1 MTDRLP
7 LVTATQR
14 GLYCPAG
21 DFYIDPV
28 KPVQTAVVTHA
39 HGDHLRAGS
48 ARILLAAPGLGIAR
62 KRLNDARNVVAIDY
76 RTPFNLGPVTVSLHP
91 AGHILGSAQVRLEHD
106 GEVWVVSGDYKRQA
120 DPTCAPF
127 EPLQCNVFV
136 SETTFG
142 QPHFVW
148 PDTTAVVGNI
158 VRWWQINR
166 ERGRNSVL
174 FCYAL
179 GKAQR
184 VLAEMLLHT
193 REAVHV
199 HGEIGTL
206 VEVYRA
212 AGIDMVPTMP
222 VTASCAAELR
232 GALVMATPTMSRS
245 SWLRRL
251 GAGTRAFCSGWMLL
265 EGESQRRGYD
275 MGFVVSDHADWP
287 ALVGTCQE
295 SGAQRI
301 LLMHGRTDRLAA
313 HLTELGLDAAA
324 LAPNC

>member
-1 MTDRLP
+1 MVDPTP
-7 LVTATQR
+7 LIIATPR

-21 DFYIDPV
+21 DFYIDPA

-39 HGDHLRAGS
+39 HGDHLREGS
-48 ARILLAAPGLGIAR
+48 ARMLMAAPGLGVAR
-62 KRLNDARNVVAIDY
+62 KRLKDARNVVPLEY
-76 RTPFNLGPVTVSLHP
+76 GVPMRLGPVTVSLHP
-91 AGHILGSAQVRLEHD
+91 AGHILGSSQVRLEHD
-106 GEVWVVSGDYKRQA
+106 GEAWVVSGDYKRQS

-127 EPLQCNVFV
+127 EPLECDVFV

-148 PDTTAVVGNI
+148 PDTAAVVGNI
-158 VRWWQINR
+158 VRWWHINR
-166 ERGRNSVL
+166 ERDKNSVL

-184 VLAEMLLHT
+184 VLAEMLQHT
-193 REAVHV
+193 REPVHV

-206 VEVYRA
+206 VEVYRS
-212 AGIDMVPTMP
+212 AGIDMVPTLP
-222 VTASCAAELR
+222 VTASSAAELR
-232 GALVMATPTMSRS
+232 GALIMATPTMSRS

-251 GAGTRAFCSGWMLL
+251 GSGARAFCSGWMLL
-265 EGESQRRGYD
+265 EGESRRRGYD
-275 MGFVVSDHADWP
+275 LGFVVSDHADWP
-287 ALVGTCQE
+287 ALVRTCQE
-295 SGAQRI
+295 SRARRI

-313 HLTELGLDAAA
+313 HLMELGLNAAA

>member
-14 GLYCPAG
+14 GLYCPPG
-21 DFYIDPV
+21 DFYIDPA

-62 KRLNDARNVVAIDY
+62 KRLDDARNVVAMEY
-76 RTPFNLGPVTVSLHP
+76 GAPFKLGPVTLSLHP

-106 GEVWVVSGDYKRQA
+106 GEVWVVSGDYKRQS

-127 EPLQCNVFV
+127 ESLQCDVFV

-148 PDTTAVVGNI
+148 PDTAAVVGNI

-184 VLAEMLLHT
+184 VLAELLPHT
-193 REAVHV
+193 REPVHV
-199 HGEIGTL
+199 HGEIGSL

-212 AGIDMVPTMP
+212 AGIDMVPTIP
-222 VTASCAAELR
+222 VTASSAAELR
-232 GALVMATPTMSRS
+232 GALIMATPTMSHS

-251 GAGTRAFCSGWMLL
+251 GTGTRAFCSGWMLL

-287 ALVGTCQE
+287 ALVRTCRD
-295 SGAQRI
+295 SGAPRI

-313 HLTELGLDAAA
+313 HLMELGLDAAP

>member
-14 GLYCPAG
+14 GLYCPPG
-21 DFYIDPV
+21 DFYIDPA

-62 KRLNDARNVVAIDY
+62 KRLDDARNVVAMEY
-76 RTPFNLGPVTVSLHP
+76 GAPFKLGPVTLSLHP

-106 GEVWVVSGDYKRQA
+106 GEVWVVSGDYKRQS

-127 EPLQCNVFV
+127 EPLQCDVFV

-148 PDTTAVVGNI
+148 PDTAAVVGNI

-184 VLAEMLLHT
+184 VLAELLRHT
-193 REAVHV
+193 REPVHV
-199 HGEIGTL
+199 HGEIGSL

-212 AGIDMVPTMP
+212 AGIDMVPTIP
-222 VTASCAAELR
+222 VTATSAAELR
-232 GALVMATPTMSRS
+232 GALIMATPTMSHS

-251 GAGTRAFCSGWMLL
+251 GTGTRAFCSGWMLL

-287 ALVGTCQE
+287 ALVQTCRD
-295 SGAQRI
+295 SGAPRI

-313 HLTELGLDAAA
+313 HLMELGLDAAP